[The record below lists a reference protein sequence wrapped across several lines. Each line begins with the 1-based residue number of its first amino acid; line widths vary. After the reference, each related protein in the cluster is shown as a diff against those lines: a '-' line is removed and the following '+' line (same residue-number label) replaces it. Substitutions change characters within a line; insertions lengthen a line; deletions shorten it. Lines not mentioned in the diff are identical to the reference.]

1 MCFNCGCG
9 VPTDKMG
16 HEENITEETFAKV
29 AQVMGQSVTEAK
41 QETLK
46 MLKKQLGEK

>member
-16 HEENITEETFAKV
+16 HEENITEDTFTKA
-29 AQVMGQSVTEAK
+29 AQAMGQTVAEAK

-46 MLKKQLGEK
+46 MLKKQLGER